1 MKLTHSEK
9 AVLLEALE
17 GYGFE
22 IHIERWFDEDG
33 EEYENH
39 KSVKKEQ
46 TITDVGKLA
55 DRQKLIN
62 RIQKIE
68 SEAPAI

>member
-22 IHIERWFDEDG
+22 IHIERWFD

>member
-22 IHIERWFDEDG
+22 IHIKLWFD